1 MKVLK
6 IILGLCLVLGLGL
19 HGVAQAAM
27 HWNKNMPMVYV
38 PADNEYTDL
47 MLKAFGEW
55 EGKFNRKIQFI
66 KTTFYRDLRLT
77 EIEVQFNQV
86 GGEGAQNSGNTTVEG
101 SSDIIRHGTIV
112 INTKFDEEI
121 EKDPEKK
128 AKNTEE
134 IYRIML
140 HQVGRVMGLESST
153 NPKSVMYD
161 KIEDGQT
168 ILDEDVQNVYALYGW
183 APSIRIVR

>member
-6 IILGLCLVLGLGL
+6 IILGFCLMLGLGFGGL
-19 HGVAQAAM
+19 AQAEM

-38 PADNEYTDL
+38 PAENEYTDL

-55 EGKFNRKIQFI
+55 EAKFDRKIQFI
-66 KTTFYRDLRLT
+66 KTTFYRDVRLT
-77 EIEVQFNQV
+77 EIEVQFNKV
-86 GGEGAQNSGNTTVEG
+86 SGEGARNSGNTTIQG
-101 SSDIIRHGTIV
+101 QSNIIRHGTIV

-140 HQVGRVMGLESST
+140 HEVGKVMGLNSSA

-161 KIEDGQT
+161 KIEEGQE
-168 ILDEDVQNVYALYGW
+168 ILDEDVENVYLLYGW
-183 APSIRIVR
+183 GPKIKIVH